1 MGKHACSGS
10 ILRAVDPIRHGLGA
24 DALAEIQSPGPR
36 IKAACG
42 CGSARCRHTSEDLE
56 ADGWTVHVD
65 FAPRHTDDYTE
76 TGFKDNNH
84 AEVDGIKTN
93 VTSAYNAGARML
105 LIIGHVVIP
114 YSGYHNPDTHGVRY
128 GPSDLFYVD
137 VDGVWTDTDTN
148 SAMAVIDEEF
158 QYGANDGRFDQSI
171 IPMNSFGVY
180 NGIELGVG
188 RVDFA
193 RIPDLGT
200 GDSPSTSQ
208 QMQTEVNSI
217 ASYFEKVRKYRRSE
231 APYPLP
237 EQATAWAVNGLSP
250 ANIVG
255 RYRAILG
262 TDPSKIVSANSFM
275 QQSASYLFG
284 YTGGVTTDPNGD
296 GFTSSS
302 PLNTIRLWH
311 RLTDFLTPSRMPR
324 IAFAFFTASFH
335 WDWNREM
342 SVLRSLV
349 SSSDFGIASAWDK
362 GRWQIELL
370 ALGECLGATQ
380 IRNVQA
386 FVPVRNEFNEDVNAL
401 GGAPTDGT
409 FFAIVGD
416 PTLRL
421 HYLLPPSSV
430 AMDGLQLNWGASQ
443 DPAVSQYLVYR
454 KDSPTSV
461 YARVSSSSLPVSCCS
476 VGLTANDAAA
486 TSLMVRSVK
495 TISTGA
501 GSYEA
506 LSHGTVFIP

>member
-1 MGKHACSGS
+1 
-10 ILRAVDPIRHGLGA
+10 
-24 DALAEIQSPGPR
+24 
-36 IKAACG
+36 
-42 CGSARCRHTSEDLE
+42 
-56 ADGWTVHVD
+56 
-65 FAPRHTDDYTE
+65 
-76 TGFKDNNH
+76 
-84 AEVDGIKTN
+84 
-93 VTSAYNAGARML
+93 
-105 LIIGHVVIP
+105 
-114 YSGYHNPDTHGVRY
+114 
-128 GPSDLFYVD
+128 
-137 VDGVWTDTDTN
+137 
-148 SAMAVIDEEF
+148 
-158 QYGANDGRFDQSI
+158 
-171 IPMNSFGVY
+171 
-180 NGIELGVG
+180 
-188 RVDFA
+188 
-193 RIPDLGT
+193 
-200 GDSPSTSQ
+200 
-208 QMQTEVNSI
+208 
-217 ASYFEKVRKYRRSE
+217 
-231 APYPLP
+231 
-237 EQATAWAVNGLSP
+237 
-250 ANIVG
+250 
-255 RYRAILG
+255 
-262 TDPSKIVSANSFM
+262 
-275 QQSASYLFG
+275 
-284 YTGGVTTDPNGD
+284 
-296 GFTSSS
+296 
-302 PLNTIRLWH
+302 
-311 RLTDFLTPSRMPR
+311 
-324 IAFAFFTASFH
+324 
-335 WDWNREM
+335 M